1 MFDGEEGCQEVGVIR
16 VKDVGRV
23 NEQSAEIKQAKAS
36 EKEERRQ
43 AAAHGDRF
51 LDWNESG
58 LWLFKDSM
66 RFASPDF

>member
-1 MFDGEEGCQEVGVIR
+1 MFDGKEGCQEVGVIG
-16 VKDVGRV
+16 VKDVRGV
-23 NEQSAEIKQAKAS
+23 DEQGAEIKQAEAS

-51 LDWNESG
+51 LDWNQSG